1 MKKLR
6 TVFCYAGNVK
16 YLTDVSHSLFGVVK
30 GGETSYNKRVMTEKE
45 LTEVISMFNELN
57 RNLRREKNI
66 SMRELMG
73 IVNAVMQ
80 VYPMIILANLTKN
93 TYTMIRDEGFL
104 YSDLEYSGCYD
115 DMIED
120 GVENIHPNYQK
131 LFLQCFSRENLLHNY
146 ANGKNEVYA
155 ELYQKDRLG
164 KYHWVSVHV
173 IKIENE
179 LGDVI
184 QVCLNRFLDKVSVNE
199 YGQRK

>member
-1 MKKLR
+1 MFDEVNRSMK
-6 TVFCYAGNVK
+6 
-16 YLTDVSHSLFGVVK
+16 
-30 GGETSYNKRVMTEKE
+30 TEKQ
-45 LTEVISMFNELN
+45 L
-57 RNLRREKNI
+57 

-80 VYPMIILANLTKN
+80 VYPMIILANLTRN

-104 YSDLEYSGCYD
+104 YSDLDLSGCYD
-115 DMIED
+115 DMIDD
-120 GVENIHPNYQK
+120 GAENIHPNYQK

-155 ELYQKDRLG
+155 ELYQKDRHG

-173 IKIENE
+173 VKIENE
-179 LGDVI
+179 FGDVI
-184 QVCLNRFLDKVSVNE
+184 QICLNRNLDKVVMNE